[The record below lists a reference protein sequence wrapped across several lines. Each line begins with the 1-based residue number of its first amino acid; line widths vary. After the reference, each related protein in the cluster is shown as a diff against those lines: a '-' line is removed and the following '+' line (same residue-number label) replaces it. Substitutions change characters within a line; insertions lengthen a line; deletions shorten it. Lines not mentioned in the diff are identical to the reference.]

1 MPKKPPTKVIEE
13 EKEEEEEEYEEE
25 EEDYNNEQEGE
36 DEEDEEDEDEDEEDG
51 PVHDGKW
58 MGEDGDS
65 DDEDGHQKE
74 TMVLNP
80 TNVRERIDHALE
92 ILSDFKARTDKSQSR
107 VDIVS
112 TLSHDLSEYYG
123 YINELSDFL
132 LDLFSPSEC
141 VEYMDASDRPRPM
154 VIRANTLK
162 STRKDLMEALS
173 KRGCMLEAVDWS
185 KVAIKVT
192 ESTVPIGA
200 TPEYLAGHYMLQS
213 AASLNPGRFSLILSQ
228 SASYI
233 HLLFSN
239 ILSHIPLILTCC
251 LSLCI
256 SNH

>member
-1 MPKKPPTKVIEE
+1 MPLILGHTKVLSIVFVIGKMAKKPTKII
-13 EKEEEEEEYEEE
+13 EEEEEEEEEFDEEIEDENEDDDDQEE
-25 EEDYNNEQEGE
+25 EEDE
-36 DEEDEEDEDEDEEDG
+36 EEDG
-51 PVHDGKW
+51 PAHDGKW
-58 MGEDGDS
+58 MGDDDDD
-65 DDEDGHQKE
+65 DDEDGHKKE
-74 TMVLNP
+74 TMVMNP

-92 ILSDFKARTDKSQSR
+92 ILSDFKARADKSQSR

-200 TPEYLAGHYMLQS
+200 TPEYRAGHYMLQS
-213 AASLNPGRFSLILSQ
+213 AASLNPGRYLNS
-228 SASYI
+228 
-233 HLLFSN
+233 
-239 ILSHIPLILTCC
+239 
-251 LSLCI
+251 
-256 SNH
+256 